1 MKQYHK
7 PHNKKV
13 GRGSGGRKKKSRDK
27 RKCHVGG
34 DFVATKVSDNDS
46 RTSVRKRGSNRATK
60 LKKAGYVNVLEKGTG
75 KKYKIL
81 RVLDSHNPEYI
92 RMNIITKGAVLE
104 IEGGEKVKVTN
115 RIGQDGVINGIFA

>member
-13 GRGSGGRKKKSRDK
+13 GRGSGGRKRKSRDK
-27 RKCHVGG
+27 KKCHVGG
-34 DFVATKVSDNDS
+34 DSVSTKVSESDS
-46 RTSVRKRGSNRATK
+46 RVSVRKRGSNSSVK
-60 LKKAGYVNVLEKGTG
+60 LKKAGFVNVLEKGTG

-104 IEGGEKVKVTN
+104 IEGGKKVKVTN
-115 RIGQDGVINGIFA
+115 RVGQDGVVNGTFA